1 MSMSVGIEPPMK
13 KIKMI
18 LEDNDF
24 MMKAIDKCI
33 EDIDN
38 SKKNLEPVLGEE
50 FGESLQLVKVF
61 VGITKDP
68 KDLSKTVITLNEK
81 VPLKQLQHLK
91 RVRKKQ
97 VILCPASYIIGVS
110 SIQQFIESTVME
122 LKDSFQYFKE
132 MDVPLTA
139 PKIQKQFKEYN
150 KIWSCNF
157 HPNAYSEKLMS
168 GDFFSSV
175 ELNYHRSYMKMAFE
189 VSRWYIQHTNITID
203 IEDVHR
209 YINGA
214 VVVDP
219 TIQSVVAV
227 AFDNRDNNPIQHAAM
242 LAIDNVAKTQN
253 GGVWFEMEYKSSNTH
268 SVSNELLT
276 YLKLKF
282 PSVKFGSREY
292 IGKRDST
299 SDESK
304 KNSNDTP
311 YLCTGYYVYLIR
323 EPCFMCSMA
332 LVHARAKRI
341 FFCLDNVYFGA
352 LKSKTKLQTKS
363 SLNHHFEV
371 FTGFL

>member
-1 MSMSVGIEPPMK
+1 MSIGIEPPPTK
-13 KIKMI
+13 KMKMI
-18 LEDNDF
+18 LEDGDF
-24 MMKAIDKCI
+24 IMKTIDKCI

-38 SKKNLEPVLGEE
+38 SKNNLEPVLGDD
-50 FGESLQLVKVF
+50 FGETLQLVKVF

-68 KDLSKTVITLNEK
+68 KDLSKIVTTLNEK

-97 VILCPASYIIGVS
+97 VILCPASYIIGAS

-139 PKIQKQFKEYN
+139 PRLQKQFKEYN

-157 HPNAYSEKLMS
+157 HPNAYLEKLTS

-175 ELNYHRSYMKMAFE
+175 DLNNHRTYMKMAFE
-189 VSRWYIQHTNITID
+189 VSRWYIQHSNIINS
-203 IEDVHR
+203 IEDV
-209 YINGA
+209 YKNINGA
-214 VVVDP
+214 IVVDP

-227 AFDNRDNNPIQHAAM
+227 SFDNRENNPIQHSAM

-253 GGVWFEMEYKSSNTH
+253 GGVWFETDYKSSEKL
-268 SVSNELLT
+268 SVSDELLT

-282 PSVKFGSREY
+282 PSVKFGSRKY
-292 IGKRDST
+292 ISKRDSA
-299 SDESK
+299 SDEC
-304 KNSNDTP
+304 KNSNDGP
-311 YLCTGYYVYLIR
+311 YLCTGYYIYLIR

-341 FFCLDNVYFGA
+341 FFCLDNIYFGA